1 LANIASAKK
10 RARQA
15 IKRRLH
21 NVSQRSFLRSE
32 MKKVINAIQKGDKD
46 LANKVFRE
54 AAPVITSMAQKGLI
68 HKNKA
73 ARHLSRMNAQ
83 IRELGA
89 S

>member
-1 LANIASAKK
+1 MAKIASAKK

-15 IKRRLH
+15 IKRRQH
-21 NVSQRSFLRSE
+21 NVSQRSFLRSQT
-32 MKKVINAIQKGDKD
+32 KKVINAIQKGDKD
-46 LANKVFRE
+46 LANQAYRE
-54 AAPVITSMAQKGLI
+54 AAPVIHSMAQKGLI

-83 IRELGA
+83 IRDLGV

>member
-1 LANIASAKK
+1 MANIASAKK

-21 NVSQRSFLRSE
+21 NVSQRSLLRSQ

-46 LANKVFRE
+46 LANKAYQE
-54 AAPVITSMAQKGLI
+54 AAPVIRSMAQKGLI